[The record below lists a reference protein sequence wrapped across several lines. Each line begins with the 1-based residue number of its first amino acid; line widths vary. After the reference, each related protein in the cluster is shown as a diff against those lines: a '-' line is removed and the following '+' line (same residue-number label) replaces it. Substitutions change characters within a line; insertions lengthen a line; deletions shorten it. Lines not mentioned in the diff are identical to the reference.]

1 MMLQLSTRWPFY
13 LLGSLILLI
22 SVVTIVGERGALHLW
37 RLAGEKSRI
46 DEQNYRMQRD
56 NEMLRQKVSRV
67 RHDNHYLEKL
77 AREELNMA
85 RPGEVVYRFSKAE
98 SRRIPSAINEASEPL
113 PSKER
118 SGRR

>member
-1 MMLQLSTRWPFY
+1 MMLQLSTRWPLY
-13 LLGSLILLI
+13 LLGSLILLL
-22 SVVTIVGERGALHLW
+22 SLVTIVGERGALHLW
-37 RLAGEKSRI
+37 RLGGEKSRI

-85 RPGEVVYRFSKAE
+85 RTGEVVYRFSKAE
-98 SRRIPSAINEASEPL
+98 SRRVHSAVSETSEPL
-113 PSKER
+113 PSKEQ

>member
-1 MMLQLSTRWPFY
+1 MMLQLSPRWPLY
-13 LLGSLILLI
+13 LLGSLILLL
-22 SVVTIVGERGALHLW
+22 SLVTIVGERGALRLW
-37 RLAGEKSRI
+37 RLGGEKSRI
-46 DEQNYRMQRD
+46 DEQNYRVQRD

-67 RHDNHYLEKL
+67 RHDNYFLEKL

-85 RPGEVVYRFSKAE
+85 RPGEVIYRFSKAE
-98 SRRIPSAINEASEPL
+98 SRRTPSAVNETPESL

>member
-1 MMLQLSTRWPFY
+1 MMLQLSPRWPLY
-13 LLGSLILLI
+13 VLGSLILLL
-22 SVVTIVGERGALHLW
+22 SLVTIVGERGALHLW
-37 RLAGEKSRI
+37 RLGGEKSRI

-85 RPGEVVYRFSKAE
+85 RRGEVVYRFSKAE
-98 SRRIPSAINEASEPL
+98 SRRNPDTVNQPSEPL
-113 PSKER
+113 PSKEP
-118 SGRR
+118 SERR